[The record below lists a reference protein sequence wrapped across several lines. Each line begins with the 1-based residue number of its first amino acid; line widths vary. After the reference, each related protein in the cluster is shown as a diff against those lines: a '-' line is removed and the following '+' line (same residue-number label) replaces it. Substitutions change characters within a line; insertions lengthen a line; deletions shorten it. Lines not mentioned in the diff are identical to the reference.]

1 MKCCFYSLSIIT
13 HYVSSR
19 KIMLQITNPKT
30 DVQQK
35 EQQRSVSRAQGD
47 IQVSQRVEEKTGAL
61 IEGMKSGQ
69 ELMQVLMEEGSVL
82 TGA

>member
-47 IQVSQRVEEKTGAL
+47 IQVSRQVEEKTGAL
-61 IEGMKSGQ
+61 IKGKRSSQEVKQALQEPEGHKS
-69 ELMQVLMEEGSVL
+69 
-82 TGA
+82 T

>member
-1 MKCCFYSLSIIT
+1 
-13 HYVSSR
+13 
-19 KIMLQITNPKT
+19 MLQITNPKT

-47 IQVSQRVEEKTGAL
+47 IQVSHRVEEKTGAL